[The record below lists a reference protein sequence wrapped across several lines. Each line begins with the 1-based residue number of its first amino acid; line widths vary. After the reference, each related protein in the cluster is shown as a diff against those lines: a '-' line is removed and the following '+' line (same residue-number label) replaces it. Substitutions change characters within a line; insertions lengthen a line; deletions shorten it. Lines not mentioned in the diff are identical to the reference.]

1 MIISNIKDYKNGW
14 FIGDFEPSIFKNAFF
29 EIAHHKHEKNE
40 ETTPHTHKVTTELNY
55 IIKGKLR
62 VSGNTLEE
70 GDIWIYEK
78 NDISDVEFLEDSE
91 LIVIRWPS
99 IPTDK
104 YIV

>member
-1 MIISNIKDYKNGW
+1 MIISNIGEYKNGW
-14 FIGDFEPSIFKNAFF
+14 FIGDFEPSIFK
-29 EIAHHKHEKNE
+29 

-55 IIKGKLR
+55 ILKGKLH
-62 VSGNTLEE
+62 VSGNILKS

-78 NDISDVEFLEDSE
+78 NEISDVQFLEDSE
-91 LIVIRWPS
+91 LMVIRWPS